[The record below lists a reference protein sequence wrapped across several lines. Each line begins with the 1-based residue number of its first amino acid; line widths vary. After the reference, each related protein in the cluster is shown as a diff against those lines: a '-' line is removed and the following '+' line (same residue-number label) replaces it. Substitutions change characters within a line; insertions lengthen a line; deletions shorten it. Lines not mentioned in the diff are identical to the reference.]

1 MGSVGT
7 YLINAKYD
15 DLTKSAFSN
24 KQAIASLAATTMHEK
39 LGRTIDIGTALATRV
54 QFGKLVDSG
63 QWDEA
68 IKIME
73 GIPKSFPFIDTISI
87 FNPRGVLEALTP
99 STPETST
106 AVGKDFSDQDYY
118 QGVSKNWK
126 PYVSE
131 AFNNAVGPKFGFTAI
146 AIPIKSDPDAKIIGV
161 LVLGIRLDTLITWS
175 KNLDVGLGGVIN
187 IVDQRGQLVSNST
200 VSPDGK
206 IVDYSSVPSVQ
217 KVLNGERGIE
227 VLFNPVE
234 NKEMLTAY
242 EPIPDYGWGITVTQ
256 PASSA
261 FAERDRSVRN
271 DIALWVFII
280 ISLELGIFFLLRS
293 RDTVKKQLDNEKVLL
308 DKLKLNA
315 ESLGLVNKDLEAFSY
330 SVSHDLRAPLR
341 AVDGFSNILVEDYGE
356 KLDDYGK
363 HVVETIRKSTVQMG
377 NLIDDLLSFSRLGRQ
392 EIKATDVDMTAL
404 AKTVFDDLKLASPE
418 RSIRFTCAEIPV
430 AHVDPA
436 LIRQVWINLLANAI
450 KFTNQKDVALISI
463 GSTVENNN
471 VTYFVKDNGVGFDM
485 KYVAK
490 LFTVFQRLHNVGDFE
505 GTGIGLSIVA
515 RIISKHGGQVWAEG
529 MVDQGATFYFSL
541 PKVSQ
546 VGNK

>member
-7 YLINAKYD
+7 YLINTKYD
-15 DLTKSAFSN
+15 DLTKNAFSN
-24 KQAIASLAATTMHEK
+24 KQAIASLAATTLNEK
-39 LGRTIDIGTALATRV
+39 LGRSIDIGNALATRV

-68 IKIME
+68 IEIMASV
-73 GIPKSFPFIDTISI
+73 PKSFPFIDMISVL
-87 FNPRGVLEALTP
+87 NSGGVLEALTP

-131 AFNNAVGPKFGFTAI
+131 AFNYAVGPKYGFTAI

-161 LVLGIRLDTLITWS
+161 LVFDIRLDTLITWS
-175 KNLDVGLGGVIN
+175 KNLDLGLGGVIN
-187 IVDQRGQLVSNST
+187 IVDQKGQLVSNST
-200 VSPDGK
+200 ILQDGK
-206 IVDYSSVPSVQ
+206 IVDYSSAPSVQ
-217 KVLNGERGIE
+217 KVLNGERGID
-227 VLFNPVE
+227 VFFNPVE

-261 FAERDRSVRN
+261 FAERDRSVKN
-271 DIALWVFII
+271 DIALWAFII
-280 ISLELGIFFLLRS
+280 IFLEAGIFLLLRS
-293 RDTVKKQLDNEKVLL
+293 RNTVKKKLDNEKVLL

-315 ESLGLVNKDLEAFSY
+315 ETLELANKDLEAFSY

-341 AVDGFSNILVEDYGE
+341 AVSGFAQILVEDYDE
-356 KLDDYGK
+356 KLDDGGK
-363 HVVETIRKSTVQMG
+363 HVVTTIRKSAEQMG
-377 NLIDDLLSFSRLGRQ
+377 NLIDDLLAFSRLGRQ
-392 EIKATDVDMTAL
+392 EIRATDVDMTRL
-404 AKTVFDDLKLASPE
+404 AKTVFDELKLVSPE
-418 RSIRFTCAEIPV
+418 RSIQFTCTELPV

-436 LIRQVWINLLANAI
+436 LIRQVWMNLLSNAI
-450 KFTNQKDVALISI
+450 KFTSTKDIAIIAIGGTIENDVA
-463 GSTVENNN
+463 
-471 VTYFVKDNGVGFDM
+471 TYSVKDNGVGFDM

-490 LFTVFQRLHNVGDFE
+490 LFTVFQRLHSVDEFE

-515 RIISKHGGQVWAEG
+515 RIINKHGGKVWAEG
-529 MVDQGATFYFSL
+529 MIDQGTTFYFSL
-541 PKVSQ
+541 PKIS
-546 VGNK
+546 